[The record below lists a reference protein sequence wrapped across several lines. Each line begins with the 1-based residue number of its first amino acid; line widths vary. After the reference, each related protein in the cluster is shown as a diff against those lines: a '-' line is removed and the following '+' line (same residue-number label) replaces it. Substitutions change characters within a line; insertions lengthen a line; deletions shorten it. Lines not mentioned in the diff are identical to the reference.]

1 MRYYK
6 LEYGCD
12 NKEVGSQY
20 PQVWDFIK
28 GYSPENEDN
37 GVYSL
42 YYAYNPL
49 FLL

>member
-28 GYSPENEDN
+28 GYSPENIM
-37 GVYSL
+37 L
-42 YYAYNPL
+42 IIL
-49 FLL
+49 CFLL